1 MTAVDEA
8 AFLPGTPEVELE
20 EHKDVLT
27 GQGWPKMGRALLT
40 NDRIVFVDQR
50 FNEGAAMASG
60 GILAGVVARK
70 LQKRHEAKGA
80 ALDVPLASIT
90 RVARGQKRSN
100 KKILVLELD
109 GGERRLNE
117 AFERW
122 EPLLRRLL
130 VERHAG
136 NLVED
141 GEDAWR
147 VTR

>member
-20 EHKDVLT
+20 EHRDVLA

-40 NDRIVFVDQR
+40 NDRIVFVDQK
-50 FNEGAAMASG
+50 FNEGAAAASG
-60 GILAGVVARK
+60 GILAGIVAAR
-70 LQKRHEAKGA
+70 LQKRHEKKGP
-80 ALDVPLASIT
+80 ALDVPVTSIT
-90 RVARGQKRSN
+90 RVARETKRRN
-100 KKILVLELD
+100 NKILVLELGD
-109 GGERRLNE
+109 TERKLNE
-117 AFERW
+117 SYERW

-130 VERHAG
+130 VERHGG

-141 GEDAWR
+141 GQDAWR